1 MSELQVHEHSYSVGS
16 NANKSSL
23 QKRPLSQKLP
33 KLINF
38 KGGLTFFVCLDI
50 EAWHTESV

>member
-38 KGGLTFFVCLDI
+38 KGRLTFFVCLDI